1 MILAG
6 AIGQEILKHD
16 LVKRAAEVG
25 DYLFKKLEQLQEKYP
40 KYIKDLRGKDRATF
54 IAWSLESGEARNKF
68 LSDMKTVGVNIG
80 GCAEDS
86 VRLRPTLVLKN
97 NMLIS

>member
-40 KYIKDLRGKDRATF
+40 KYIK
-54 IAWSLESGEARNKF
+54 
-68 LSDMKTVGVNIG
+68 
-80 GCAEDS
+80 
-86 VRLRPTLVLKN
+86 RP
-97 NMLIS
+97 

>member
-40 KYIKDLRGKDRATF
+40 KYIKDLRGKTEPL
-54 IAWSLESGEARNKF
+54 SLPGLWKVVKQETS
-68 LSDMKTVGVNIG
+68 S
-80 GCAEDS
+80 
-86 VRLRPTLVLKN
+86 
-97 NMLIS
+97 